1 MQVRHVY
8 LTSGIN
14 ESIITTKYTERLVLL
29 MPNYYDVLGIS
40 RTANDKDI
48 RQAYRKLARQYHP
61 DVNPGDKTAEE
72 KFKQINEAHSVLS
85 DPDKRRKYDK
95 HGDRWQYADQ
105 IEEAEAQARAQA
117 QARAGRTSFEWFAP
131 GSGGSAGEHDVTF
144 DGKSSN
150 IFETLFR
157 NLGQE
162 VRQPSS
168 SEYPVEIT
176 LEEAFQGTTRLIEL
190 SGGRRLEV
198 KIPPGVDNGSRVH
211 IPAGR
216 GRESNLYLIIS
227 VQPHSAFE
235 RKGRNLYRE
244 VEVPLED
251 AVLGGEIMV
260 PTLRSRV
267 ALTIP
272 PETQNGQRF
281 RLAGQ
286 GMPSL
291 NQPASRGD
299 LYATVKVKLPSGLT
313 PEERELFQQLK
324 ELRAA
329 RRR

>member
-1 MQVRHVY
+1 
-8 LTSGIN
+8 
-14 ESIITTKYTERLVLL
+14 

-40 RTANDKDI
+40 RKADDKEV

-61 DVNPGDKTAEE
+61 DVNPGDKSAEE

-85 DPDKRRKYDK
+85 DPEKRRKYDK
-95 HGDRWQYADQ
+95 YGDRWQHADQ
-105 IEEAEAQARAQA
+105 IEEAEAQARSRSN
-117 QARAGRTSFEWFAP
+117 RASNQWPNFGTEEPTVTFETGA
-131 GSGGSAGEHDVTF
+131 GSG
-144 DGKSSN
+144 N
-150 IFETLFR
+150 IFENLFR
-157 NLGQE
+157 NLGQDL
-162 VRQPSS
+162 RQPATA
-168 SEYPVEIT
+168 EYPVEVT
-176 LEEAFQGTTRLIEL
+176 LEEAAEGSNRLMEL

-216 GRESNLYLIIS
+216 GRDANLYLVIS
-227 VQPHSAFE
+227 VQPHPVFE

-244 VEVPLED
+244 IEVPLED
-251 AVLGGEIMV
+251 AVLGGEITV

-286 GMPSL
+286 GMPGL
-291 NQPASRGD
+291 NQTGSRGD
-299 LYATVKVKLPSGLT
+299 LYVSIKVKLPSGLT
-313 PEERELFQQLK
+313 PEERALFQQLK
-324 ELRAA
+324 DLRAA